1 MDLILKTRID
11 LLSVLA
17 LGTQPGLFCRKS
29 ICFRRSF
36 PRLAIL
42 WNGEPLRCEKCY
54 KDGLTCSGRNRLC
67 DYDLKTC
74 VVVLVEYTHYGK
86 PQLRAVK
93 ACEHTNVCNTPLQY
107 LNMGRGI
114 YERSNVICC
123 IGEAC
128 KTAAPRFQPGFIT
141 PNGKSCP
148 ACFATDIS
156 HCGSARVDCSGNE
169 FHCISTFH
177 EVWEHGGEAK
187 GESPSTEMRE
197 RDWRVMISKKGR
209 TFTSEGSLTC
219 L

>member
-1 MDLILKTRID
+1 MKTFPGFFLIFA
-11 LLSVLA
+11 VL
-17 LGTQPGLFCRKS
+17 
-29 ICFRRSF
+29 RS
-36 PRLAIL
+36 
-42 WNGEPLRCEKCY
+42 GEPLRCEKCY
-54 KDGLTCSGRNRLC
+54 KDGLTCSGTNRLC
-67 DYDLKTC
+67 DYHLQTC

-93 ACEHTNVCNTPLQY
+93 TCEHTNVCNTPLQY

-177 EVWEHGGEAK
+177 EVWEHGWMCNPPLWLLGEITNCSVVLHLEPPDSYPQHSYLFFPKVNITAGDK
-187 GESPSTEMRE
+187 
-197 RDWRVMISKKGR
+197 
-209 TFTSEGSLTC
+209 
-219 L
+219 

>member
-1 MDLILKTRID
+1 MKTFPGFFLIFA
-11 LLSVLA
+11 VL
-17 LGTQPGLFCRKS
+17 
-29 ICFRRSF
+29 RS
-36 PRLAIL
+36 
-42 WNGEPLRCEKCY
+42 GEPLRCEKCY

-93 ACEHTNVCNTPLQY
+93 TCEHTNVCNTPLQY

-128 KTAAPRFQPGFIT
+128 KTAAPRLQPGFIN

-169 FHCISTFH
+169 FYCMSTFH
-177 EVWEHGGEAK
+177 EVWEHGNIVTYIKRGCATKELCDQSSGSYIAD
-187 GESPSTEMRE
+187 RA
-197 RDWRVMISKKGR
+197 
-209 TFTSEGSLTC
+209 TFNYRPNCTKAI
-219 L
+219 